1 MVFSLATLP
10 CGVGLLFIYWFPHVT
25 LKLIA
30 TKCSMTHAT
39 HVLLKVCTIL
49 QCINVM
55 YLNNQFKTHVENSI
69 VECY

>member
-30 TKCSMTHAT
+30 YKCSMTCAT
-39 HVLLKVCTIL
+39 HVLLKVCTIAL
-49 QCINVM
+49 YKYVHKHLHKPMDFC
-55 YLNNQFKTHVENSI
+55 
-69 VECY
+69 